1 MFRAWLH
8 VILKHTYTNTHILT
22 KKNAHGRTCS
32 CKQHPFLI
40 SESCVP
46 ARHAHILLTHNVD
59 WSHCLSNCNNQVIH
73 SRLFPAYY
81 SFSRLLSQSCA
92 EVQEVIVLWMSFYS
106 NCKGRDWLN
115 ARGWCKNGCVGLRK
129 DGFIGLKCFEF
140 IVQQHVM
147 QHVNMFVRS
156 LQTHRWLVWA

>member
-1 MFRAWLH
+1 MSHQYFCPRRDCILKMFRAWLH
-8 VILKHTYTNTHILT
+8 VILKRTYTDTHILT
-22 KKNAHGRTCS
+22 KKNAHGRACS

-115 ARGWCKNGCVGLRK
+115 ARGWCKKWMCWTQ
-129 DGFIGLKCFEF
+129 E
-140 IVQQHVM
+140 
-147 QHVNMFVRS
+147 
-156 LQTHRWLVWA
+156 RWIYWTQMLWIHCSATTRYATC